1 MNTLLSIIWWAL
13 TVITAFLVVI
23 GGVALS
29 SGQALPLVC
38 FLLALVFALPSIQ
51 PLLCSKLPLLKLA
64 VIRFLVWMALVIA
77 GFAFGTAGSPF
88 LANAALCETL
98 QQELCPQDST
108 NFVKNTQKLYFTG
121 LAQNLKEGTPVNWEV
136 TYRPEPGKKIAL
148 ESLSTKVVLKADKA
162 QLEFAPK
169 TLAVGTYDLKPMLA
183 SKSSIALGKT
193 FTVWDSRQDVEDR
206 KAKRF
211 KETPATLSSFILCDP
226 ASDNACKTDV
236 VRFKPETKAIGFG
249 IDLKRAQDGTKLK
262 LIWKY
267 LSAPDG
273 KEIVVSKTTQQVDQE
288 ITQFKYTL
296 NSQSALPPG
305 KYELLLAIEAQNAEP
320 IRREF
325 TVQKAES

>member
-1 MNTLLSIIWWAL
+1 MKTLWSIIWWAL

-51 PLLCSKLPLLKLA
+51 PLLRSKIPLLKLA
-64 VIRFLVWMALVIA
+64 VIRCLAWIALVIA
-77 GFAFGTAGSPF
+77 GFAFGTSGSPF
-88 LANAALCETL
+88 LANAALCEAP
-98 QQELCPQDST
+98 QQGLCQQDSS

-121 LAQNLKEGTPVNWEV
+121 IPQNLKDGTPVTWEV
-136 TYRPEPGKKIAL
+136 TYRPEPGKKLVL
-148 ESLSTKVVLKADKA
+148 ESPVTKVAIKDGKA

-169 TLAVGTYDLKPMLA
+169 ALAVGTYDLKPMLD
-183 SKSSIALGKT
+183 SKSSIALAKS
-193 FTVWDSRQDVEDR
+193 FTVWDSKQDVEDR
-206 KAKRF
+206 KVKRL
-211 KETPATLSSFILCDP
+211 KETPTTLSSFILCDP

-236 VRFKPETKAIGFG
+236 SRFKPETKALGFG
-249 IDLKRAQDGTKLK
+249 IDVKRAQDDTKLK
-262 LIWKY
+262 LVWKY
-267 LSAPDG
+267 LSTPDG
-273 KEIVVSKTTQQVDQE
+273 KEIVVSNTTQQIDQK
-288 ITQFKYTL
+288 ISQFKYTL
-296 NSQSALPPG
+296 NSQTALPPG